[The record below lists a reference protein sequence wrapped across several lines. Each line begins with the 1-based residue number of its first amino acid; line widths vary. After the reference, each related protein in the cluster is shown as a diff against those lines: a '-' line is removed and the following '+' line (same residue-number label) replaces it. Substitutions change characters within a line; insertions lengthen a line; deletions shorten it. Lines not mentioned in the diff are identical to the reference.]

1 MTGALRG
8 IALALA
14 FALLPLVAV
23 RAQETSGTL
32 RIVTCAP
39 SLAEYVHFVG
49 AFDRVVGV
57 SRFTEFPPEAAA
69 LPAVTDIQA
78 PGLEAI
84 EALRPTLVLCLS
96 SNERVAEHFRKRSG
110 TEVVQLGRVET
121 FDEVARALRVVARS
135 CGVAAGAEPR
145 IAAFEAEL
153 AGLRASRTKSPRRV
167 LMLLGG
173 PELRPGGVTAIGR
186 GTYIDE
192 LLQLAGGDNVLD
204 ASVGVYP
211 QLNKEA
217 LLALDPDVLLFFSE
231 ARPDEGELESAR
243 RSWTPLATMRAP
255 RDPRGMRFVAD
266 PRVMVPGPR
275 ALKALPA
282 FREAIGAGE

>member
-1 MTGALRG
+1 MIAGVRRL
-8 IALALA
+8 ALALVL
-14 FALLPLVAV
+14 ALLPLAVA
-23 RAQETSGTL
+23 RGQETSGTL

-57 SRFTEFPPEAAA
+57 SRFTAFPPEAEA

-84 EALRPTLVLCLS
+84 EALRPTLVLCLG
-96 SNERVAEHFRKRSG
+96 SNARVAEHFRGRPG

-135 CGVAAGAEPR
+135 CGVPTEAEPR
-145 IAAFEAEL
+145 IAEFEAQLSEL
-153 AGLRASRTKSPRRV
+153 RGARTDKPRRV

-192 LLQLAGGDNVLD
+192 MLQLAGGENVLD

-217 LLALDPDVLLFFSE
+217 LLMLDPDVLLFLSE
-231 ARPDEGELESAR
+231 APADSEDLEAAR
-243 RSWTPLATMRAP
+243 RSWAPLATMRAP
-255 RDPRGMRFVAD
+255 RDPRGMRFIAD

-275 ALKALPA
+275 ALGAVA
-282 FREAIGAGE
+282 EFRDAISP